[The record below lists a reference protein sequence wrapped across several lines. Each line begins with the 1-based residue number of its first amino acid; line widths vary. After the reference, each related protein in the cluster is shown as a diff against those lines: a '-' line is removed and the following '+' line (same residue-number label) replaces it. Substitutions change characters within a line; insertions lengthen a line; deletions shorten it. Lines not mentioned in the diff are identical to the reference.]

1 MSQPPKPSQPLTP
14 AHPTAPAPAPG
25 APANPSDPAAPAHPE
40 GSAPVD
46 LQAQRDKEAV
56 EASLHPKDFKLA
68 QPGSKDYVAG
78 QPVDEK
84 ELGEVTAAAEKRM
97 EAGHSKTSGGTA
109 QEKTVQQY
117 GPEGAGEKC

>member
-1 MSQPPKPSQPLTP
+1 MSQPPKPAQPMAP
-14 AHPTAPAPAPG
+14 AHPATSGPG
-25 APANPSDPAAPAHPE
+25 APSNSVVGDPAAPAHPE

-84 ELGEVTAAAEKRM
+84 ELDEVTAAAEKRM

>member
-1 MSQPPKPSQPLTP
+1 MSQPPKPIPPVPTHPATP
-14 AHPTAPAPAPG
+14 ASG
-25 APANPSDPAAPAHPE
+25 APANPVAGDPAAPAHPE

-84 ELGEVTAAAEKRM
+84 ELDEVTAAAEKRM